1 MTRVSVPIRSPE
13 PYRHSPNGPHGA
25 VPAAYL
31 EGMTL
36 AATRRYA
43 FGASLLLGLAA
54 TIVSVVLVSMLV
66 NDPERVVL
74 AMSDAELTSLLRLV
88 CTQLLTAAR
97 AVLELL

>member
-1 MTRVSVPIRSPE
+1 
-13 PYRHSPNGPHGA
+13 
-25 VPAAYL
+25 
-31 EGMTL
+31 MTL

-54 TIVSVVLVSMLV
+54 AIVAVVLVSLLV

-88 CTQLLTAAR
+88 CNQLLTAAR